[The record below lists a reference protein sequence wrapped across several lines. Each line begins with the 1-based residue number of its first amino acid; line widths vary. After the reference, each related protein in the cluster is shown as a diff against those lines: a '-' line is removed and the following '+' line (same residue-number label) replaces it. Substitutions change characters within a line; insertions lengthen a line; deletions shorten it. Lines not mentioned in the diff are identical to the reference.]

1 MYKCGSFYVD
11 EVVPGEMYVAKHF
24 DSQNREK
31 WCKAQV
37 SGGYYT
43 CECGLYEHMG
53 LLCCHVL
60 KVLVHLRFTE
70 VPAQYVLKRWTVGI
84 RDVLPTHLVY
94 QKYQGLMTFFSFR
107 HSQLYLNCMEVARLG
122 DVNVDAYTMAMDF
135 IKVLVPKLK
144 KVAVQGDGLGLEE
157 RLAAKKARV
166 DGAAAQMVVQ
176 YQLYFFLRA
185 WICVTASTNTW
196 MCLRC

>member
-1 MYKCGSFYVD
+1 M
-11 EVVPGEMYVAKHF
+11 
-24 DSQNREK
+24 
-31 WCKAQV
+31 
-37 SGGYYT
+37 
-43 CECGLYEHMG
+43 
-53 LLCCHVL
+53 CCHVL

-94 QKYQGLMTFFSFR
+94 QKYQGLMTSFSFR

-166 DGAAAQMVVQ
+166 DGAAEQMVVQ
-176 YQLYFFLRA
+176 YRPADNGCAPAVSLDAALLVLSKNRTGGRPTNSRDKPPYKTTSKRTRFCTVWRRPGHN
-185 WICVTASTNTW
+185 STT
-196 MCLRC
+196 CPDRET